1 LIPKLTNLTVFFFSV
16 QIDGFRKR
24 LKDIIDEQLKS
35 VPKEI
40 RKELR
45 SEVDEAN
52 VVIENLREERT
63 KGSEVAEIMAQM
75 RKGARQ
81 DIRDLERLEE
91 LKNFKVRLG

>member
-1 LIPKLTNLTVFFFSV
+1 MIPKLTNLTVILFSV
-16 QIDGFRKR
+16 QINGFRKR

-63 KGSEVAEIMAQM
+63 KGSEVAEIMARM

-81 DIRDLERLEE
+81 DIRDLERLESGRV
-91 LKNFKVRLG
+91 K